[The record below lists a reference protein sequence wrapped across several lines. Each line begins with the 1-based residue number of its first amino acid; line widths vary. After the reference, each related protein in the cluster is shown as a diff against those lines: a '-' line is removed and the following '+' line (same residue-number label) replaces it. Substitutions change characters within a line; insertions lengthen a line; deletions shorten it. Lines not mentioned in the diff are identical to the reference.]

1 MTRRLVMPD
10 AEHAA
15 HTAATLVNDLLDA
28 RLAET
33 ETVHLALAG
42 GTTPR
47 RAYELLATLRADWT
61 GVHLW
66 FGDERMVV
74 LESPEAN
81 ARMVNDAL
89 VRPARIPPNQV
100 HLVPTD
106 LGPTGASD
114 AYADELHQLLPRN
127 AAGMPVLDIAVLGL
141 GEDGHTASLF
151 PRAPA
156 LHASGQICVVVEDA
170 PKPPPVRITLTM
182 AMLNAASARIMLAT
196 GMGKAGAVAAALA
209 GPDPRVPA
217 SLLASDATTW
227 ILDVAAAA
235 ALDLGD
241 ATPTT

>member
-1 MTRRLVMPD
+1 MTRRLVTPD

-15 HTAATLVNDLLDA
+15 HTAAALVNDLLSS

-33 ETVHLALAG
+33 DTVHLALAG

-47 RAYELLATLRADWT
+47 RAYELLATLRTDWT
-61 GVHLW
+61 GIHLW
-66 FGDERMVV
+66 FGDERIVA

-81 ARMVNDAL
+81 ALMVNDAL
-89 VRPARIPPNQV
+89 VQPAGIPPSQV

-106 LGPTGASD
+106 LGPAGASD
-114 AYADELHQLLPRN
+114 AYADELHKLLPRD

-151 PRAPA
+151 PGSPA
-156 LHASGQICVVVEDA
+156 LHASGRICVVVDDA
-170 PKPPPVRITLTM
+170 PKPPPVRVTLTM
-182 AMLNAASARIMLAT
+182 AMLNAANARILLAT
-196 GMGKAGAVAAALA
+196 GMGKAAAVAAAVA

-217 SLLASDATTW
+217 SLLTTHGTTW

-241 ATPTT
+241 TSA